1 MADLAPESA
10 DSGKDRKVQRK
21 VFAGSHIRRLR
32 RELEMTQASM
42 AEDLGISTS
51 YLNLIERNHR
61 PISAQLLL
69 RLADVY
75 DLDLKSL
82 AGNDEDR
89 ALAEL
94 KEVFSDPLFTGM
106 GIANQDLQDLAMA
119 NPQAAQGVAAL
130 YRAYLAAM
138 SSASDLAERLTDEN
152 KTASLD
158 TRHFPIEEVRDFIYK
173 QSNHFPELEAAAEQ
187 LWEEA
192 ELEPTELGAGL
203 RGHLERY
210 LGVKTRVMPLEVLG
224 STLRRYEP
232 HGRRLL
238 LSEMLESPAR
248 TFQIAHQIA
257 FSGFRPLLDEIVAR
271 SGLSDPVSQRLCRV
285 SLANY
290 FAGAAMMPYERFR
303 KSAEDLRYDINI
315 LGQRFGASFEQVCH
329 RLTTMQRSG
338 ARGLPFFLIRVDNAG
353 NISKRFSAGGF
364 HFARHGGACPR
375 WNVHDAFQTPGKIF
389 TQVIEMPDGTVY
401 FSMARTVRRTG
412 AGSHL
417 LDQQLAI
424 GLGCE
429 IGQARKI
436 VYADGYNLDAPQTAA
451 TPIGPNCRLCE
462 RVDCAQRAF
471 PPLSQRLEI
480 SENIRG
486 LSPFAFARP

>member
-1 MADLAPESA
+1 MSDLGTGRRA
-10 DSGKDRKVQRK
+10 GRDREVQRK

-51 YLNLIERNHR
+51 YLNLIERNQR
-61 PISAQLLL
+61 PVSAQLLL

-82 AGNDEDR
+82 AGNDEER

-106 GIANQDLQDLAMA
+106 GIANQDLQDVAMA

-130 YRAYLAAM
+130 YRAYLAAVN
-138 SSASDLAERLTDEN
+138 SASDLAERLTDEN
-152 KTASLD
+152 KAANLD
-158 TRHFPIEEVRDFIYK
+158 TRHFPIEEVRDFIHNEA
-173 QSNHFPELEAAAEQ
+173 NHFPELEAAAEQ
-187 LWEEA
+187 LWEDA
-192 ELEPTELGAGL
+192 GLDPNELAAGL
-203 RGHLERY
+203 RLHLERY
-210 LGVKTRVMPLEVLG
+210 LGVKTRTMPIEVLG
-224 STLRRYEP
+224 ATLRRYEP

-238 LSEMLESPAR
+238 LSEMLEGPGR

-257 FSGFRPLLDEIVAR
+257 FSGYRPLLDEIVAR

-290 FAGAAMMPYERFR
+290 FAGAVMMPYERFR
-303 KSAEDLRYDINI
+303 KSADDLRHDINI

-338 ARGLPFFLIRVDNAG
+338 ARGVPFFLIRVDNAG

-389 TQVIEMPDGTVY
+389 TQVVEMPDGTVY
-401 FSMARTVRRTG
+401 FSIARTVRRTG
-412 AGSHL
+412 AGSNL
-417 LDQQLAI
+417 LDQQLAV

-429 IGQARKI
+429 IGHARKI
-436 VYADGYNLDAPQTAA
+436 AYADGYNLENPQTAA

-462 RVDCAQRAF
+462 RADCAQRAF